1 MDKKLISAVIGTTL
15 IASGGAYTLQE
26 QQINSLET
34 ELATLEVS
42 LDDAKAGKQAVI
54 AEYNRVRADKQ
65 DLVEMYLYSQISS
78 GRVPTITPVIS
89 LNEVEQAYLDVVGE
103 VNLSDTDLFKKG
115 KEEAIKRGDF
125 ICP

>member
-1 MDKKLISAVIGTTL
+1 
-15 IASGGAYTLQE
+15 
-26 QQINSLET
+26 
-34 ELATLEVS
+34 
-42 LDDAKAGKQAVI
+42 
-54 AEYNRVRADKQ
+54 
-65 DLVEMYLYSQISS
+65 VEMYIYSQISS